1 MVTLF
6 QCLESEFDDTSENTL
21 ADYIQPSVVASRN
34 GIDLSIV
41 MNFIRDR
48 HIEMIDKRM
57 PPEAVSRFEV
67 ALHVV
72 CQKYCE
78 RSEALKMVDSANHL
92 DDMVDMGHIR
102 HQVFYGLD
110 FYRRADLEQQSQET
124 GVADTVVPSEIILES
139 PIPAISAADTA
150 ETFVED
156 VSVPEAPVEM
166 PAPEVK
172 EPKVPASGKPKKL
185 KSRPAANVKAK
196 AAKPARRPKAK
207 IKTQLPQIQV
217 VDRPPNLVYR
227 PVEAVNNKPIW
238 LDGAEWITLVAA
250 AAILH
255 EKMANIWVWLQHGQ
269 LLLDRVPIQMLI
281 IEGHLSRAT
290 RVRKTDIERV
300 AGQDFF
306 LLGHIGYI
314 EFGQKIAV
322 DPSKPVSRQS
332 IRNWVL
338 LGKLVGITGP
348 GGKNYVRGDQL
359 EQGKLLA
366 QAAQKFVFR

>member
-110 FYRRADLEQQSQET
+110 FYRRADLEQQFQ
-124 GVADTVVPSEIILES
+124 
-139 PIPAISAADTA
+139 
-150 ETFVED
+150 ED
-156 VSVPEAPVEM
+156 VSAPKAPVEM
-166 PAPEVK
+166 PAPEAGKARTMVTRPTVINAEVIKPNKPPTVLMVEGQEYVVTEEASRILGVVK
-172 EPKVPASGKPKKL
+172 ETFRRQLSGQIQSYDLHWQHRARYYLKTDIEKL
-185 KSRPAANVKAK
+185 KN
-196 AAKPARRPKAK
+196 RPKYCLSTK
-207 IKTQLPQIQV
+207 IIEGE
-217 VDRPPNLVYR
+217 VYIT
-227 PVEAVNNKPIW
+227 VA
-238 LDGAEWITLVAA
+238 GSAE
-250 AAILH
+250 ILH
-255 EKMANIWVWLQHGQ
+255 EKMPAVWLWLGSGQ
-269 LLLDRVPIQMLI
+269 LRLNDKPIEIKQI
-281 IEGHLSRAT
+281 NGRSWI
-290 RVRKTDIERV
+290 RKADIQAV
-300 AGQDFF
+300 AEQDFF
-306 LLGHIGYI
+306 RLGHIGYI

-332 IRNWVL
+332 VRNWVL
-338 LGKLVGITGP
+338 LGKLIGVVGP
-348 GGKNYVRGDQL
+348 GGTNYVRGDQL